1 MKKIALLTL
10 FSTALLVSAPL
21 VSFADEATGSSGV
34 NVLAD
39 DVVDPVEPQLLQAR
53 GVGER
58 TASTTNVFFF

>member
-34 NVLAD
+34 SVLAD
-39 DVVDPVEPQLLQAR
+39 DVVDPVEP
-53 GVGER
+53 
-58 TASTTNVFFF
+58 TDPTTPVD

>member
-39 DVVDPVEPQLLQAR
+39 DVVDPVEP
-53 GVGER
+53 
-58 TASTTNVFFF
+58 TDPTTPVDPVDPVDPV